1 MYSVHYSKK
10 PNGHLHWRIDG
21 KINGKRSRAWFK
33 TEKEAKTESKKRN
46 SELVEYG
53 SKSIFTVAQR
63 QDAEESLR
71 ILEPYGLRLT
81 DAAHAIVE
89 RLQKALKSETVK
101 DAIARMINEQRA
113 RYQRDNISKRHFE
126 TFTVIANRL
135 SKEFGEY
142 SLSELT
148 AEKIEKWLLSL
159 PLAVGTRNQF
169 RRYIGLVL
177 PGLKLQKE
185 RSRKMKAVHIV
196 TPEQADLLI
205 HHTPKE
211 VIPFFSIGLFAG
223 LRVSEIERLDWKHI
237 NVPGR
242 TIDLTW
248 FPTKTLQP
256 RWAPICDKLAGIL
269 EPLAHAEGR
278 VCPPNLR
285 RLRETAVRKAGFPW
299 KQNTCRSSFI
309 SYRLALIQDVSKVAL
324 EAGHDPQTLAAW
336 YRKPIQRVA
345 AERYF
350 H

>member
-33 TEKEAKTESKKRN
+33 TEREARAEAKKRI

-53 SKSIFTVAQR
+53 SKSILTVAQR

-81 DAAHAIVE
+81 DAAHAVVE
-89 RLQKALKSETVK
+89 RLKAALKSEMVK

-113 RYQRDNISKRHFE
+113 RYQRDNISKRHLE
-126 TFTVIANRL
+126 TFTIIANRL
-135 SKEFGEY
+135 GKEFGEH

-169 RRYIGLVL
+169 RRYIGLIL
-177 PGLKLQKE
+177 PGMKLEKE
-185 RSRKMKAVHIV
+185 RSRRMKVINIV
-196 TPEQADLLI
+196 TPEETNALI
-205 HHTPKE
+205 SCAPEE
-211 VIPFFSIGLFAG
+211 VIPFFAIGLFAG
-223 LRVSEIERLDWKHI
+223 LRVSEIEKLGWRHI
-237 NVPGR
+237 NLPGR
-242 TIDLTW
+242 TIDLSW

-256 RWAPICDKLAGIL
+256 RFVPICDKLAGIL
-269 EPLAHAEGR
+269 EPLARAEGR

-336 YRKPIQRVA
+336 YRKPIQKA
-345 AERYF
+345 DAERYF
-350 H
+350 S